1 MSIITPIR
9 PNENGGATVSGT
21 FTDAAGGLFPPT
33 TATYTLTD
41 RFGNIIDSLSDI
53 AISGYTTSYT
63 ITLSCTNLSIP
74 TAGETLRYLL
84 IKTTYDSGTK
94 CATEQLEFNIN
105 DLVGIS

>member
-1 MSIITPIR
+1 MSLQTYLR

-21 FTDAAGGLFPPT
+21 FTDAAGSLFTPT

-41 RFGNIIDSLSDI
+41 RFGNIIDSLSNI
-53 AISGYTTSYT
+53 AIPSYTTSYT
-63 ITLSCTNLSIP
+63 IDLTCSNLSIP

-94 CATEQLEFNIN
+94 CATEQLAFYIN